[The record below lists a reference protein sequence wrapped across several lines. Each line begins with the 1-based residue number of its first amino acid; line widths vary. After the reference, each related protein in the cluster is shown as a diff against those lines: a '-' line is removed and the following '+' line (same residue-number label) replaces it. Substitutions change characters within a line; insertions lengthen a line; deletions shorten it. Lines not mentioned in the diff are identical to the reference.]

1 MVWDLR
7 NARAPEKVTCSAVKA
22 YTTRF
27 IDLTS
32 RSSPATRKVCSRCRG
47 ANKIPT
53 CCCPAAR
60 ITARSAGIRRRL
72 RSSARCA
79 TRSVHVIF
87 LTPSQLPSA
96 DNWAFQVQWCPRNPD
111 LFATAFFDGTIGIHS
126 IQSTNEAVDVPPVT
140 PQPDGSDI
148 FNAPGFSRASQ
159 ATLSLKHPPKWLR
172 RPVSSSFGYGG
183 KLVSVSNL
191 PSAQGKT
198 QSSVVHVRKVVTEP
212 TIAERAARLQAAV
225 EGEALGAF
233 AEEKTSEVKAP
244 EASAGWKALLSL
256 FKANSRDELITLLGF
271 SKEEVAAR
279 VAEAVKK
286 LKASA
291 EASTTPIED
300 DVTEAASDAGHKPP
314 IVSFAEPESEA
325 RSDSG
330 GEDTAG
336 EDADETGS
344 AAAEATPSE
353 VSASAAS
360 DNTNIPVADAESTT
374 TAPSLFGDELI
385 GTPQTD
391 AAADFFGSIGTG
403 QRNEDR
409 VQIPHRNYGLDSSV
423 AATIG
428 SGPSSVVDE
437 ALQNNTFKIYPP
449 DESETDR
456 LVTKA
461 LVLGDFDSAV
471 SLCLSS
477 DRFADAILLAV
488 KGGPELLQK
497 TQKAYFE
504 RQTTALPYLR
514 LFQSIVTNDLAD
526 IVQNAELQE
535 WQEIFVVL
543 CTFASQEEFSS
554 LAEQLGQRLEFQSTL
569 AKASGSPGAE
579 EKATEFRRNA
589 TLTYL
594 AAGRLERLVN
604 IWIDDLA
611 EEEQRLVQSE
621 SVQGSR
627 YTAHAL
633 ALQTFIEKVTVF
645 RSAIKYEDAD
655 LKQKTNG
662 EEVDAVTYKLSGLY
676 DRYFEYADLLAAQGL
691 VKEAV
696 VYLKLTPEEYQGS
709 ASSPL
714 DFQVIRDR
722 LLKASG
728 EQRLPPRSASL
739 QANVHKA
746 TPLPSST
753 SAYGGYSAY
762 NAPTQPSVGPQAP
775 VAPSSLY
782 DPYGAGSAGA
792 SNVANPYAAPP
803 AQNPYAPPAQAT
815 QPSQPYQPVAPM
827 TYNANP
833 YGRPASQPQPV
844 VGQAPP
850 PPTIL
855 PPPPPRAA
863 NATPAGP
870 PPPPKRDAGG
880 WNDAPH
886 HISSRRG
893 TIPKPAAIT
902 APFPNAP
909 MSPGIPSTPS
919 FGHGQPQPTL
929 PPPPR
934 PGSVQQ
940 RPPPP
945 PQGQRMPPPPQ
956 GGPGHFP
963 PRPPSGPPG
972 SGPGMAPPPGRMI
985 ISPPPGPGMA
995 RSPPVPGAAPSPY
1008 APPPPLPG
1016 QTPPPMQGRIPPGPP
1031 PQGVPGP
1038 SGPYARPTP
1047 PPQGPPSMGAPGQ
1060 SQFAQPPPPQQQ
1072 QPGPQG
1078 QFAPPPM
1085 GRMNAPPGG
1094 APQQGPPQGPPRG
1107 APTGNGSAAP
1117 ARSGPPPPKYRK
1129 FSSVLCGEW
1138 ALTVVR

>member
-1 MVWDLR
+1 M
-7 NARAPEKVTCSAVKA
+7 
-22 YTTRF
+22 
-27 IDLTS
+27 
-32 RSSPATRKVCSRCRG
+32 
-47 ANKIPT
+47 
-53 CCCPAAR
+53 
-60 ITARSAGIRRRL
+60 
-72 RSSARCA
+72 
-79 TRSVHVIF
+79 
-87 LTPSQLPSA
+87 
-96 DNWAFQVQWCPRNPD
+96 QWCPRNPD
-111 LFATAFFDGTIGIHS
+111 LFATALFDGTIGIHS
-126 IQSTNEAVDVPPVT
+126 IQSTNEAVDVPLVT
-140 PQPDGSDI
+140 PQADGSDI

-191 PSAQGKT
+191 PSAQGKA
-198 QSSVVHVRKVVTEP
+198 QSSVVHVWKVVAEP

-225 EGEALGAF
+225 EGDALGAL
-233 AEEKTSEVKAP
+233 AEEKTSEEEIP
-244 EASAGWKALLSL
+244 EVSAGWKALLSL

-279 VAEAVKK
+279 VADAVNK
-286 LKASA
+286 LRASA
-291 EASTTPIED
+291 EASATPVED
-300 DVTEAASDAGHKPP
+300 EAAFEAGHKPP
-314 IVSFAEPESEA
+314 IVSFAEPESDA

-330 GEDTAG
+330 G

-360 DNTNIPVADAESTT
+360 DNTNIPVADSESTT
-374 TAPSLFGDELI
+374 TAPSLFGDDLI
-385 GTPQTD
+385 GTPQMD
-391 AAADFFGSIGTG
+391 AAADFFGSIGSRQG
-403 QRNEDR
+403 DEDHIE
-409 VQIPHRNYGLDSSV
+409 IPHRNYGLDSSV

-437 ALQNNTFKIYPP
+437 VLQNNTFKIYPP

-488 KGGPELLQK
+488 KGGPELLQR

-504 RQTTALPYLR
+504 RQTIALPYLR

-543 CTFASQEEFSS
+543 CTFANQEGFSG
-554 LAEQLGQRLEFQSTL
+554 LAEQLGQRLEFQSSL
-569 AKASGSPGAE
+569 AKVSGSPDAE
-579 EKATEFRRNA
+579 QKATEFRRNA

-604 IWIDDLA
+604 IWIDDLV
-611 EEEQRLVQSE
+611 EEEQRLVQTQ

-662 EEVDAVTYKLSGLY
+662 EEVDAATYTLSSLY

-691 VKEAV
+691 IEEAV
-696 VYLKLTPEEYQGS
+696 TYLKLTPLEYQGS
-709 ASSPL
+709 TSSPL
-714 DFQVIRDR
+714 DFKVIRDR
-722 LLKASG
+722 LLKASD

-739 QANVHKA
+739 QANVHKSTTLA
-746 TPLPSST
+746 PST
-753 SAYGGYSAY
+753 SAYGGGYAAY
-762 NAPTQPSVGPQAP
+762 TAPTQPPVGPQAP
-775 VAPSSLY
+775 VVPSSMY
-782 DPYGAGSAGA
+782 DPYGAGA
-792 SNVANPYAAPP
+792 SNVANAYAAPP
-803 AQNPYAPPAQAT
+803 AQNLYAPPVQAAQPA
-815 QPSQPYQPVAPM
+815 QPYQPAAPM
-827 TYNANP
+827 TYNSNS
-833 YGRPASQPQPV
+833 YGRSASQPQPV
-844 VGQAPP
+844 VGHAPP
-850 PPTIL
+850 PPTML

-870 PPPPKRDAGG
+870 VPPPKRDAGG
-880 WNDAPH
+880 WNDAPNQ
-886 HISSRRG
+886 ISQRRG
-893 TIPKPAAIT
+893 TGPKPAAIT

-909 MSPGIPSTPS
+909 MSPGIPSTPG
-919 FGHGQPQPTL
+919 FHGQPQPAL

-945 PQGQRMPPPPQ
+945 PQGQRVPPPPQ
-956 GGPGHFP
+956 GGHFP
-963 PRPPSGPPG
+963 SRPPSGPPNNG
-972 SGPGMAPPPGRMI
+972 AGTAPPPGRLMM
-985 ISPPPGPGMA
+985 SPPPPPGMA
-995 RSPPVPGAAPSPY
+995 RSPPTQGVGRSPY
-1008 APPPPLPG
+1008 APPPPQPG
-1016 QTPPPMQGRIPPGPP
+1016 QTPPPMQSRIAPGLP

-1038 SGPYARPTP
+1038 SGPYARATP
-1047 PPQGPPSMGAPGQ
+1047 PPPGPPPMGPSGQ
-1060 SQFAQPPPPQQQ
+1060 SQFSQQHAPQQQ

-1078 QFAPPPM
+1078 QFPPPPM
-1085 GRMNAPPGG
+1085 RMGAPPGG
-1094 APQQGPPQGPPRG
+1094 APTQGPPRG
-1107 APTGNGSAAP
+1107 APTGNGSAGP
-1117 ARSGPPPPKYRK
+1117 ARAGPPQPKYRK
-1129 FSSVLCGEW
+1129 SGGI
-1138 ALTVVR
+1138 